1 MDREEEVGRTCEDLK
16 DLVRNVNNSI
26 ENTSFEEDLEEKK
39 AYIRKFQIDW
49 REVKKIFHLEK
60 SVVFKVGSDTVSE
73 ERVVKVRIKFN
84 LNT

>member
-1 MDREEEVGRTCEDLK
+1 MGRTCEDLK